1 MSRGFEALHDPLA
14 SSGRLVRILRPIV
27 EAFDYERQT
36 SVAGERSMVRFQ
48 ALRKWE
54 RSDEEGEE
62 AAPNVRA
69 RTLNRSAYSAGACR
83 KPSAPETDLPARSS
97 GKSGVKW
104 RSRSAFV
111 TTKTEENAMA
121 PAASIGDRRMP
132 KAG

>member
-1 MSRGFEALHDPLA
+1 MEALHKVIVY
-14 SSGRLVRILRPIV
+14 GRANQDNEIIRVNAVIIK
-27 EAFDYERQT
+27 E
-36 SVAGERSMVRFQ
+36 
-48 ALRKWE
+48 
-54 RSDEEGEE
+54 DEEGEE

-69 RTLNRSAYSAGACR
+69 RALNRSAYSAGACR
-83 KPSAPETDLPARSS
+83 KPSAPETDSPARSS
-97 GKSGVKW
+97 GKSGVKC